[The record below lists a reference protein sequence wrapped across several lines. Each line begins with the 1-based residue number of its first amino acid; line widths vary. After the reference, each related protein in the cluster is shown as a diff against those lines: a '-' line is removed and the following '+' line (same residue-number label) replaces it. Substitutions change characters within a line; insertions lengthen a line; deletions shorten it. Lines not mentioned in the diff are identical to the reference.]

1 MSSSHHWVNYRAVK
15 AAVGIGQVLAAWRIP
30 RLRPSGP
37 GQYRGPCPLHGGHG
51 VDAFHVN
58 LRRHVFHCFAC
69 QAGGNVLDLV
79 AALERCTVHQA
90 ACRLQEQFG
99 VPARLAPATVV
110 TPAEKLVTER
120 STCNSP
126 CAALPGLDFEHPYL
140 HQRGFDD
147 AVAAHF
153 GIGYWSGAGW
163 LRGRIAIP
171 VHNPAGKLVAYCG
184 RAVPGLPGP
193 RYRFPA
199 GFAKSLELFNL
210 HRAAATDSDD
220 VIVVEGF
227 FDCLRIH
234 QAGYPTVVALMGSA
248 MSRAQEQLLVQRF
261 SRVTFMLDG
270 DAAGRAAA
278 PALVTRLRPR
288 CAVREVILPPGCQPD
303 GLSAGEIKR
312 KLSSNG

>member
-1 MSSSHHWVNYRAVK
+1 MSSPNWVDYGAVK
-15 AAVGIGQVLAAWRIP
+15 AAVGIGQVLAAWQIP

-58 LRRHVFHCFAC
+58 VRRHVFHCFAC

-79 AALERCTVHQA
+79 AALERCSVQQA
-90 ACRLQEQFG
+90 ACLLQAQFA
-99 VPARLAPATVV
+99 VPVRLAPATVV
-110 TPAEKLVTER
+110 TPAEELVTDR
-120 STCNSP
+120 SSYNSP
-126 CAALPGLDFEHPYL
+126 CTALPGLAAEHPYL
-140 HQRGFDD
+140 QRRGVDGAS
-147 AVAAHF
+147 AVHF

-171 VHNPAGKLVAYCG
+171 VHNPAGELVAYCG
-184 RAVPGLPGP
+184 RAVPGMPGP

-210 HRAAATDSDD
+210 HRAAASGSGE

-227 FDCLRIH
+227 FDCVRVH
-234 QAGYPTVVALMGSA
+234 QAGYPAVVALMGSA
-248 MSRAQEQLLVQRF
+248 MSRAQEQLLIQRF

-270 DAAGRAAA
+270 DAAGRAASQ
-278 PALVTRLRPR
+278 ALVDRLRPH